1 VVISLKET
9 IYVLPIFFKKKH
21 YFYQNTHLEIVFK
34 ENSMFLA
41 G

>member
-1 VVISLKET
+1 VVISLKEA
-9 IYVLPIFFKKKH
+9 IDVLPIFFKKTLFLSK
-21 YFYQNTHLEIVFK
+21 YTSRDCFK